1 MISPASEAVEGS
13 AVAARLA
20 TQLASSRR
28 RVMVV
33 DAHLRGAASGA
44 GDGPHGGG
52 LAEILAGES
61 SLAEELAVVHVV
73 PGSAAAPGVRAGDV
87 ISYELLSAGEPVD
100 NPAALLGRPVLATT
114 LREALARADVVLVD
128 AGTPAPVG
136 RSAPL
141 AALSERILLL
151 AQPRR
156 TTDADAR
163 AARRALG
170 PRYDRV
176 VGVVLVSDRAIA
188 SGRGTGAA
196 AFAAAADVEP
206 RADAV
211 APPNGS
217 NGFGPWPPAGP
228 VGAGAGREHA

>member
-1 MISPASEAVEGS
+1 
-13 AVAARLA
+13 
-20 TQLASSRR
+20 
-28 RVMVV
+28 MVV
-33 DAHLRGAASGA
+33 DARLRGAASGA

-136 RSAPL
+136 RSAPI

-151 AQPRR
+151 AEPRR

-211 APPNGS
+211 TPPNGS

-228 VGAGAGREHA
+228 VGAGSGREHA